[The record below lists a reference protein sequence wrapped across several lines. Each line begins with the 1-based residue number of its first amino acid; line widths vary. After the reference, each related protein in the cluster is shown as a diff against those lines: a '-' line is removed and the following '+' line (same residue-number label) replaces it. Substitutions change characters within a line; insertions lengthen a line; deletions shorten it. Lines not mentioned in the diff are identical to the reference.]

1 MKREKKESGVETDM
15 TEVEMALEELIEK
28 EDAAETE
35 QRVVDNQKK
44 AKDSQDRENAEK
56 FSSYSKINSS
66 SSIEPSL

>member
-1 MKREKKESGVETDM
+1 
-15 TEVEMALEELIEK
+15 MALDELIEK

-44 AKDSQDRENAEK
+44 AKDSHDRENAEK
-56 FSSYSKINSS
+56 FSSYNKINSS

>member
-1 MKREKKESGVETDM
+1 MKREKKESGVEPDM

-35 QRVVDNQKK
+35 QRFDNQKK
-44 AKDSQDRENAEK
+44 AKDSQDRENDVK

>member
-1 MKREKKESGVETDM
+1 MQPK
-15 TEVEMALEELIEK
+15 
-28 EDAAETE
+28 TE

-66 SSIEPSL
+66 SSIELSL

>member
-1 MKREKKESGVETDM
+1 M

-44 AKDSQDRENAEK
+44 AKDSQGRQNAEK
-56 FSSYSKINSS
+56 FSS
-66 SSIEPSL
+66 

>member
-1 MKREKKESGVETDM
+1 M

-44 AKDSQDRENAEK
+44 AK